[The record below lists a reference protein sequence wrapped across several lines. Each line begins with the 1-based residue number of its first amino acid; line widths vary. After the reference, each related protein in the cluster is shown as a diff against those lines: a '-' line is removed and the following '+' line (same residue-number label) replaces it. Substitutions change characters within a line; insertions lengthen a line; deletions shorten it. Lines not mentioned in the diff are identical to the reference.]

1 MAVDTQCNPTPGDPT
16 LTRQLLDWYDA
27 SARTLPWRM
36 PPGAQDRPD
45 PYRVWLSEIM
55 LQQTTVAAAGPYF
68 ARFLALWPTVEAL
81 AGADEADVMR
91 EWAGLGYY
99 ARARNLLAAAR
110 QVAAS
115 GAFPGSSAGLR
126 ALPGVGPYTAAAIA
140 AIAFGEQAVVIDAN
154 IERVTSRLFALPDA
168 LPSGRPRLEAALA
181 PLVPAGR
188 PGDFAQALMDVGAT
202 ICTPRTP
209 RCLACPLRI
218 GCKAHAA
225 GTAEAFPVKAA
236 RRARPLKHGTAWWV
250 EHGDD
255 VALVRRP
262 PRGLLG
268 GMLALPSS
276 VWGIENALDFPFEGN
291 WCLAPE
297 TVRHGF
303 THFEL
308 QLQVALVQAPVRL
321 NGIGGLDIQWT
332 PRDAVPTAGLPT
344 LFARAAA
351 LAAGFAA
358 KNPHHFTIPEIA

>member
-1 MAVDTQCNPTPGDPT
+1 MAVDTEYNQKPGNQK
-16 LTRQLLDWYDA
+16 LTRLLLDWYDGSSRA
-27 SARTLPWRM
+27 LPWRI
-36 PPGAQDRPD
+36 PPGAQHRPD

-110 QVAAS
+110 QVAAIGS
-115 GAFPGSSAGLR
+115 FPGSSTGLR
-126 ALPGVGPYTAAAIA
+126 TLPGVGPYTAAAIA
-140 AIAFGEQAVVIDAN
+140 AIAFGERAVVIDAN

-181 PLVPAGR
+181 PLVPADR
-188 PGDFAQALMDVGAT
+188 PGDFAQALMDIGAT
-202 ICTPRTP
+202 ICTPRKP
-209 RCLACPLRI
+209 RCLPCPLRS
-218 GCKAHAA
+218 GCKAEAT

-236 RRARPLKHGTAWWV
+236 KRSRPLKHGTAWWV
-250 EHGDD
+250 ERGGD

-268 GMLALPSS
+268 GMLALPASGWS
-276 VWGIENALDFPFEGN
+276 LETNVGLPFEGN
-291 WCLAPE
+291 WQMAPE

-308 QLQVALVQAPVRL
+308 HLRVALVQAPSRL
-321 NGIGGLDIQWT
+321 TEIGGLDILWT
-332 PRDAVPTAGLPT
+332 PHDSVPTAGLPT
-344 LFARAAA
+344 LFARAAKI
-351 LAAGFAA
+351 AAACSTVAPF
-358 KNPHHFTIPEIA
+358 PETA